1 MALQHSHT
9 LDSGITCAEAYTR
22 IQHITHGHGETT
34 LTAQTWADAAARQA
48 EKPTIRTQ
56 AYTIPW
62 ADSVSLTSA
71 YNALKALDEFQGSL
85 DV

>member
-9 LDSGITCAEAYTR
+9 LDNGITCPEAYTR
-22 IQHITHGHGETT
+22 VQLIQHGHNETT
-34 LTAQTWADAAARQA
+34 VTIQTWADAVARQA

-56 AYTIPW
+56 SYTIPW

-71 YNALKALDEFQGSL
+71 YNALKAQDEYQGAL

>member
-9 LDSGITCAEAYTR
+9 LDSGITCPEAYTR
-22 IQHITHGHGETT
+22 IQAIQHGHGETT
-34 LTAQTWADAAARQA
+34 VSIQTWADAAARQA
-48 EKPTIRTQ
+48 EKPVIRTQ
-56 AYTIPW
+56 SYTIPW

-71 YNALKALDEFQGSL
+71 YTALKAQDEYQGAL